1 MTRVSANHPV
11 SSARPRRG
19 AFTLI
24 EAVVCTLV
32 VAVLF
37 VVAVQAVGL
46 SATIQHRAAE
56 RARGR
61 ALARA
66 LLDEIVQQKYAST
79 STSTS
84 VYELIS
90 SDPKAN
96 KGSGRS
102 SFDDVDDYNGFSE
115 KPLWN
120 RDGTAIK
127 GTSDYRREVQVTLVD
142 PKDPSRPTGAD
153 EGLKRVTVTVTRNK
167 QLVARVSA
175 IRADVP

>member
-1 MTRVSANHPV
+1 MTRVSPHHPV
-11 SSARPRRG
+11 SSARARPRG

-24 EAVVCTLV
+24 EAVVCTLI

-79 STSTS
+79 SASTS

-96 KGSGRS
+96 KGGGRS
-102 SFDDVDDYNGFSE
+102 SFDDVDDYIGFSE
-115 KPLWN
+115 KPL
-120 RDGTAIK
+120 
-127 GTSDYRREVQVTLVD
+127 
-142 PKDPSRPTGAD
+142 
-153 EGLKRVTVTVTRNK
+153 
-167 QLVARVSA
+167 
-175 IRADVP
+175 